1 MSVAAKINQV
11 MKKVSNL
18 SKDKQVQG
26 GGNYA
31 YLSEEK
37 IVSALHNACT
47 ECGLVFAPLSMEI
60 LENREDTTRNGGILH
75 CTRILVT
82 YQAIDKD
89 DGDNMIIQALGEGS
103 DSGDKTLS
111 KCMTSAYKYA
121 LRQTFMITT
130 GKEEADQEASQEST
144 QSQRTAPQ
152 SQQSQRSS
160 GRIPA
165 AIVKQIRDLRELK
178 GLGADAY
185 DAVKKELGL
194 GDIQTDD
201 LTPPQASTLMNRM
214 KKLPDAKAA

>member
-1 MSVAAKINQV
+1 MSVASKINQV
-11 MKKVSNL
+11 MKTVSNL

-37 IVSALHNACT
+37 IVTALHNACT

-89 DGDNMIIQALGEGS
+89 EGDSMVIQALGEGS
-103 DSGDKTLS
+103 DSGDKALN
-111 KCMTSAYKYA
+111 KCMTAAYKYA

-130 GKEEADQEASQEST
+130 GEEEADQESSQEIS
-144 QSQRTAPQ
+144 QSQRQ
-152 SQQSQRSS
+152 SKQDKQAAS
-160 GRIPA
+160 RIPA

-178 GLGADAY
+178 GLGVEAY
-185 DAVKKELGL
+185 DDIKKELGL

-201 LTPPQASTLMNRM
+201 LMPQQASVLMNRI